1 MGQTTNKQLAELK
14 EVPANEDLRKIML
27 DLANCRIR
35 YRNFLESIN
44 DRKMYTEITENFPDI
59 DEDLEGV
66 LAQWINIAAIYTEYA
81 VRRHFEP
88 QNI

>member
-1 MGQTTNKQLAELK
+1 MGQTTNNLLAELK

-44 DRKMYTEITENFPDI
+44 DRRMYTEIEENFSDI
-59 DEDLEGV
+59 DEELESV
-66 LAQWINIAAIYTEYA
+66 FTQWVSIAALYTEYS
-81 VRRHFEP
+81 VKRHFEP